1 MNFGEHHNVFLR
13 NKGTIVNSHREQGN
27 VHPPREAHR
36 AEHKILAGS
45 AAGANSFSSQV
56 INGPKPKISCTQSK
70 KVGVGRLHVT
80 DGTNW

>member
-1 MNFGEHHNVFLR
+1 M
-13 NKGTIVNSHREQGN
+13 I
-27 VHPPREAHR
+27 R
-36 AEHKILAGS
+36 AEHKILVGS

-70 KVGVGRLHVT
+70 KVGAGRFHVN